1 MIRTW
6 LMVVAALLALGG
18 FLGCQRSVTL
28 MSTPVVIAK
37 SDKSPFTAN
46 PNLEETNL
54 IDVFFATNRIPLSPI
69 PPRFYSTLPGPSIYL
84 GKATVRMG
92 GQNKD
97 WETLYQLSTTDQEGR
112 RPSLRLDKLD
122 EQAII
127 RRNDRPTAPNPN
139 TREFFNQINA
149 ALAQSIDKDLTVYLH
164 GANSNMAI
172 AAGQAAQLRHFTGR
186 NSVVLM
192 FAWPSAERGMRYF
205 TDVTNA
211 RATVS
216 EFAKLLEF
224 LMRNTNAK
232 HINILA
238 YSAGSQVLSPGLVQ
252 FRRRYIRDRS
262 IPLRLGE
269 IYYAAPD
276 LSFPAFARQLPQYI
290 DMSRRVTVSV
300 NMNDSVLA
308 LSSWVHGIS
317 RLGRPNSR
325 ELSKSDFDFLVK
337 AAEKMDFDMISVQ
350 PEVIPGLARRSHAFW
365 YEHPWVSSD
374 VIMKL
379 LFHLP
384 PAERGLQRQLYQER
398 FPFWTFPAD
407 YDRRVVEVLKGI
419 GEWKAS
425 AR

>member
-1 MIRTW
+1 
-6 LMVVAALLALGG
+6 
-18 FLGCQRSVTL
+18 
-28 MSTPVVIAK
+28 
-37 SDKSPFTAN
+37 
-46 PNLEETNL
+46 
-54 IDVFFATNRIPLSPI
+54 
-69 PPRFYSTLPGPSIYL
+69 
-84 GKATVRMG
+84 
-92 GQNKD
+92 
-97 WETLYQLSTTDQEGR
+97 
-112 RPSLRLDKLD
+112 
-122 EQAII
+122 
-127 RRNDRPTAPNPN
+127 
-139 TREFFNQINA
+139 
-149 ALAQSIDKDLTVYLH
+149 
-164 GANSNMAI
+164 
-172 AAGQAAQLRHFTGR
+172 
-186 NSVVLM
+186 M

-216 EFAKLLEF
+216 EFAKFLEF

-252 FRRRYIRDRS
+252 FRRRYIGDHS

-290 DMSRRVTVSV
+290 GMSQRVTVSV

-317 RLGRPNSR
+317 RLGRPNSQ

-374 VIMKL
+374 VIMKM

-384 PAERGLQRQLYQER
+384 PEERGLQRQLYQER

-419 GEWKAS
+419 GEWKEPT
-425 AR
+425 R

>member
-1 MIRTW
+1 
-6 LMVVAALLALGG
+6 MVLGG
-18 FLGCQRSVTL
+18 LLGCQRSVTL

-69 PPRFYSTLPGPSIYL
+69 PPRFYSTLPGTSIYL

-216 EFAKLLEF
+216 EFAKFLEF
-224 LMRNTNAK
+224 LMRNTNAR

-308 LSSWVHGIS
+308 LSNWVHGIS

-337 AAEKMDFDMISVQ
+337 AAEKLDFDMISVQ

-419 GEWKAS
+419 GEWKSS

>member
-1 MIRTW
+1 MFRTL

-18 FLGCQRSVTL
+18 LLGCQRSVTL

-37 SDKSPFTAN
+37 SGKSPFTAN
-46 PNLEETNL
+46 PNLEETKL

-92 GQNKD
+92 GNKD
-97 WETLYQLSTTDQEGR
+97 WETLYQLSTTDQEGE

-127 RRNDRPTAPNPN
+127 RRNDRPSAPNPN
-139 TREFFNQINA
+139 TREFFKQIDA
-149 ALAQSIDKDLTVYLH
+149 ALAQSINKDLTIYLH

-172 AAGQAAQLRHFTGR
+172 AAGQAAQFRHFTGR
-186 NSVVLM
+186 KSVVLM

-205 TDVTNA
+205 TDVANA

-224 LMRNTNAK
+224 LMRNTHAE

-252 FRRRYIRDRS
+252 FRRRFLQDRS

-269 IYYAAPD
+269 IYFAAPD
-276 LSFPAFARQLPQYI
+276 LSLPAFARQLPQYI

-308 LSSWVHGIS
+308 LSSRVHGIS

-325 ELSKSDFDFLVK
+325 HLSMSDFDFLVK

-384 PAERGLQRQLYQER
+384 PAERGLERQLYQER

>member
-1 MIRTW
+1 
-6 LMVVAALLALGG
+6 
-18 FLGCQRSVTL
+18 
-28 MSTPVVIAK
+28 
-37 SDKSPFTAN
+37 
-46 PNLEETNL
+46 
-54 IDVFFATNRIPLSPI
+54 
-69 PPRFYSTLPGPSIYL
+69 
-84 GKATVRMG
+84 MG

-97 WETLYQLSTTDQEGR
+97 WETLYQLSTTDQKGR

-127 RRNDRPTAPNPN
+127 RRNDRPTAPNPK

-407 YDRRVVEVLKGI
+407 YDRRVVDVLKGI

>member
-1 MIRTW
+1 MP
-6 LMVVAALLALGG
+6 
-18 FLGCQRSVTL
+18 
-28 MSTPVVIAK
+28 TPTVIAK
-37 SDKSPFTAN
+37 SDKSPFAAN
-46 PNLEETNL
+46 PNLEESNF

-69 PPRFYSTLPGPSIYL
+69 PPRFYSTLPGPAIYL
-84 GKATVRMG
+84 GKATVRIG
-92 GQNKD
+92 GANKD
-97 WETLYQLSTTDQEGR
+97 WESLYQLSTTAQGGR

-127 RRNDRPTAPNPN
+127 RRNDRPSAPNPK
-139 TREFFNQINA
+139 TREFFNEINA
-149 ALAQSIDKDLTVYLH
+149 ALAKSIDHDLTIYVH

-216 EFAKLLEF
+216 EFAKFLEF
-224 LMRNTNAK
+224 LMRNTNAR

-238 YSAGSQVLSPGLVQ
+238 YSAGSQVLSPALVQ
-252 FRRRYIRDRS
+252 FRRRFIQDRS

-276 LSFPAFARQLPQYI
+276 LSFKTFARQLPQYI
-290 DMSRRVTVSV
+290 NMSRRVTVSI

-308 LSSWVHGIS
+308 LSSFVHGSS

-325 ELSKSDFDFLVK
+325 DLNPSDFDFLVK
-337 AAEKMDFDMISVQ
+337 AAEKMDFDLISVQ
-350 PEVIPGLARRSHAFW
+350 PEVLPGLARRSHAFW

-374 VIMKL
+374 VIMKM

-384 PAERGLQRQLYQER
+384 PAERGLQRQLYQEQ

-407 YDRRVVEVLKGI
+407 YDHRVVDILKGI
-419 GEWKAS
+419 GEWKEP

>member
-1 MIRTW
+1 M
-6 LMVVAALLALGG
+6 
-18 FLGCQRSVTL
+18 
-28 MSTPVVIAK
+28 
-37 SDKSPFTAN
+37 
-46 PNLEETNL
+46 
-54 IDVFFATNRIPLSPI
+54 
-69 PPRFYSTLPGPSIYL
+69 
-84 GKATVRMG
+84 
-92 GQNKD
+92 
-97 WETLYQLSTTDQEGR
+97 
-112 RPSLRLDKLD
+112 RLDKLD

-149 ALAQSIDKDLTVYLH
+149 ALAQSIDNDLTVYLH

-216 EFAKLLEF
+216 EFAKFLEF

-238 YSAGSQVLSPGLVQ
+238 YSAGSQVLSPGLVK
-252 FRRRYIRDRS
+252 FRRRYIRDSS

-290 DMSRRVTVSV
+290 GMSRRVTVSV

-317 RLGRPNSR
+317 RLGRPNSQ

-374 VIMKL
+374 VIMKM

-384 PAERGLQRQLYQER
+384 PEERGLQRQLYQER

-419 GEWKAS
+419 GEWKEPT
-425 AR
+425 R